1 MPLRLQQFYNFAF
14 YKNISVSFFRFAK
27 SKYFFYQ
34 ISIAIVV
41 SIILVWLLLISLG
54 WMTDHGQAIS
64 VPPVKG
70 LQLSKARLL
79 AEDRGLEIEIMD
91 STFVLNTKPGTILE
105 QDPKPKTPVKPG
117 RKIYV
122 SIQVFS
128 PPFIKMPNVKDA
140 SLRQA
145 LSILKTNGLNL
156 GKVTYK
162 PDYAS
167 NAVLYA
173 EVNNKQMDEGMKV
186 RKGSYVDLVIANG
199 LGADEISVPDL
210 SGNSLEEIKII
221 LQENHLQLGVILF
234 DSKIS
239 DSTLAMVFRQ
249 SPDVYDELGNA
260 NSIHLGQSIDV
271 WLTNDDTKI
280 KSDSLR
286 SLNKKEVGSQLDLN
300 Q

>member
-1 MPLRLQQFYNFAF
+1 MN
-14 YKNISVSFFRFAK
+14 FFRFLVT
-27 SKYFFYQ
+27 KYFLYQ
-34 ISIAIVV
+34 IGIAIVV
-41 SIILVWLLLISLG
+41 SSILIWFLLVSLG

-64 VPPVKG
+64 VPAIKG
-70 LQLSKARLL
+70 LPIAKARAL
-79 AEDRGLEIEIMD
+79 AEDRGLDIEIMD

-145 LSILKTNGLNL
+145 LSVLKTNGLNL

-173 EVNNKQMDEGMKV
+173 EWNGKEMEAGAKI
-186 RKGSYVDLVIANG
+186 RKGSFVDLIVANG
-199 LGADEISVPDL
+199 LGADEIAVPEL
-210 SGNSLEEIKII
+210 SGNTLEEVKII
-221 LQENHLQLGVILF
+221 LQENHLQLGVVLF
-234 DSKIS
+234 DKNVS
-239 DSTLAMVFRQ
+239 DSTQAMVYRQ
-249 SPDVYDELGNA
+249 SPELYDELGNT
-260 NSIHLGQSIDV
+260 NNIHLGQSIDI
-271 WLTNDDTKI
+271 WLTNDASKI
-280 KSDSLR
+280 NSDSLR
-286 SLNKKEVGSQLDLN
+286 LINRKEVGSQLDVN